1 MAGPEFIL
9 TLGQVWKGD
18 ADGSSSWATRNTWP
32 GPAALPPRP
41 SSLIQQ
47 KIRPVSRTVVSSQAG
62 PAGLMRKSPV
72 DSQMTEA

>member
-1 MAGPEFIL
+1 MAHLPGRPA
-9 TLGQVWKGD
+9 TPGLGLL
-18 ADGSSSWATRNTWP
+18 
-32 GPAALPPRP
+32 AALLPQP

-62 PAGLMRKSPV
+62 PAGLMRKSSV